1 MLAPGTRWTL
11 NSRVAL
17 GIRHIDFILWL
28 WKLILKDNPEKPT
41 LFSPLALDRK
51 KKKNHWK
58 RKANQ
63 CSVPTCL
70 HSLQIQP
77 TKSSLRTEHSG
88 KESIWEER
96 EESVLRGLL
105 AHWCII

>member
-51 KKKNHWK
+51 KKKK
-58 RKANQ
+58 TTGKGK
-63 CSVPTCL
+63 
-70 HSLQIQP
+70 QISALFLP
-77 TKSSLRTEHSG
+77 ASTASKSSLP
-88 KESIWEER
+88 KA
-96 EESVLRGLL
+96 V
-105 AHWCII
+105 